1 MRSPTTQ
8 PTVRDVAARAGV
20 SPGTVSKALN
30 GTGQLRASTRD
41 RVTAAAAE
49 LGFRPNHLAKSLLQG
64 RTYTVGILTS
74 DSFGRFTNP
83 VMVGIEDALGAGRMS
98 TLLCDGRGDPLRE
111 RHYVQEL
118 LNRRVDGLVVTGRR
132 PDPRPSLGRLPIPV
146 VYVLVQSDDPEDL
159 SLTYD
164 DAQGAALATEHVIT
178 SGRKRIAHVSG
189 PERHWSTQRRREG
202 VERALLAAGLPLAP
216 ELVLLGRWSEA
227 WGRTAVTELLRRDP
241 DVDAVV
247 CGSDQIARGV
257 VDGLREAG
265 AAVPDRVAVVGFDN
279 WDVMVEAARPPLTTV
294 DPNLTD
300 LGQLAATRLM
310 EAIDGKELPRGVRLE
325 PCDLV
330 VRQSSV

>member
-1 MRSPTTQ
+1 MRSPTAP

-30 GTGQLRASTRD
+30 GTGQLRAATRD
-41 RVTAAAAE
+41 RVTAAAEE

-64 RTYTVGILTS
+64 RTYTVGILTT
-74 DSFGRFTNP
+74 DSFGRFTTP

-146 VYVLVQSDDPEDL
+146 VYVLVQSEDPEDL
-159 SLTYD
+159 SLSYD
-164 DAQGAALATEHVIT
+164 DVQGAALGTEHLT
-178 SGRKRIAHVSG
+178 GAGRKRIAYVSG

-202 VERALLAAGLPLAP
+202 VEQALTAAGLPLAP
-216 ELVLLGRWSEA
+216 ELVLMGPWSEA
-227 WGRTAVTELLRRDP
+227 WGRSAATQLLRRDP
-241 DVDAVV
+241 DVDGVV

-265 AAVPDRVAVVGFDN
+265 ADVPGRVAVVGFDN

-294 DPNLTD
+294 DPNLTA

-310 EAIDGKELPRGVRLE
+310 DAIDGKELPRGVQLQ

-330 VRQSSV
+330 LRQSSV

>member
-1 MRSPTTQ
+1 MRSPTAP

-30 GTGQLRASTRD
+30 GTGQLRAATRD
-41 RVTAAAAE
+41 RVTAAAEE

-64 RTYTVGILTS
+64 RTYTVGILTT
-74 DSFGRFTNP
+74 DSFGRFTTP

-146 VYVLVQSDDPEDL
+146 VYVLVQSEDPEDL
-159 SLTYD
+159 SLSYD
-164 DAQGAALATEHVIT
+164 DVQGAALGTEHLT
-178 SGRKRIAHVSG
+178 GAGRKRIAYVSG

-202 VERALLAAGLPLAP
+202 VEQALTAAGLPLAP
-216 ELVLLGRWSEA
+216 ELVLMGPWSEA
-227 WGRTAVTELLRRDP
+227 WGRSAAAQLLRRDP
-241 DVDAVV
+241 DVDGVV

-265 AAVPDRVAVVGFDN
+265 ADVPGRVAVVGFDN

-294 DPNLTD
+294 DPNLTA

-310 EAIDGKELPRGVRLE
+310 DAIDGKELPRGVQLQ

-330 VRQSSV
+330 LRQSSV

>member
-30 GTGQLRASTRD
+30 GTGQLRAATRD

-74 DSFGRFTNP
+74 DSFGRFTTP

-111 RHYVQEL
+111 RHYVHEL

-164 DAQGAALATEHVIT
+164 DAQGAALGTEHLVGA
-178 SGRKRIAHVSG
+178 GRKRIAHVSG
-189 PERHWSTQRRREG
+189 PERHWSTRRRRQG
-202 VERALLAAGLPLAP
+202 VEQALTAAGLPLAP
-216 ELVLLGRWSEA
+216 ELVLLGSWTEA
-227 WGRTAVTELLRRDP
+227 WGRTAAAQLLRRDRE
-241 DVDAVV
+241 VDGVV

-257 VDGLREAG
+257 ADGLREAG
-265 AAVPDRVAVVGFDN
+265 AEVPEQVAVVGFDN
-279 WDVMVEAARPPLTTV
+279 WDVMVEAARPPLTTI
-294 DPNLTD
+294 DPNLTA

-310 EAIDGKELPRGVRLE
+310 DAIDGKEPPRGVQLQ